1 MQLYFSPL
9 ACSMASRIVIYEL
22 GLSADFIEVA
32 PTTKLLTDGSTYRAI
47 HPLGLVPALRL
58 DDGQLLTE
66 NTAILPYLAEQRPDA
81 GLVPR
86 DENGRMRL
94 RQWLGFITSELHKV
108 VYSPLIDKVAPEV
121 IRYALAKAESRFE
134 LLAAHLDGREH
145 LLDAFTI
152 ADAYLVTVLSWSPI
166 TPIDL
171 GRWPVI
177 ARYVQRLRQRPT
189 IARALSEETRLH
201 LEHRKPATQVPA
213 ST

>member
-22 GLSADFIEVA
+22 GLSADFIEVD
-32 PTTKLLTDGSTYRAI
+32 PTTKLLTDGSTYRSI

-121 IRYALAKAESRFE
+121 TRYALAKAESRFE
-134 LLAAHLDGREH
+134 LLAAHLDGREY

-171 GRWPVI
+171 GRWPAI
-177 ARYVQRLRQRPT
+177 ASYVQRLRKRPT

-201 LEHRKPATQVPA
+201 LQQSKPATQVPA